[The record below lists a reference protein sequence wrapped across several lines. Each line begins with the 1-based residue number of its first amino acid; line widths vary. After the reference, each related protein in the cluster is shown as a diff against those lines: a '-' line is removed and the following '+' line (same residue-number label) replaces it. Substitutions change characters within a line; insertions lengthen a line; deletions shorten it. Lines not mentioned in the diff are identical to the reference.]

1 MMTGDGWITIA
12 VIVGMVV
19 VMAANLA
26 GPDMVLI
33 AAVTI
38 LLLAGI
44 IDPAEAFTGFRIPRS
59 SPLRRCS
66 SSLRA

>member
-38 LLLAGI
+38 LLLTGI
-44 IDPAEAFTGFRIPRS
+44 IEPGEAFTGLS
-59 SPLRRCS
+59 SRR
-66 SSLRA
+66 A